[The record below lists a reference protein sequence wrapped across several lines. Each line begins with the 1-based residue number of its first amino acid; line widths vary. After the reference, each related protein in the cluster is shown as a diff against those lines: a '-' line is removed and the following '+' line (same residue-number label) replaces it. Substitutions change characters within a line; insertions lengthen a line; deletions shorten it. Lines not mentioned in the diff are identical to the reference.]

1 MKAVILGAGRG
12 ERLRPITETRP
23 KPLIPILCRPLIEW
37 QIEALE
43 KYTSVEEIIVVA
55 SYMKDL
61 VESFLAN
68 LNVNVERKVVDQK
81 NELGTGDAVLKAI
94 EYVDPGEEVVIVYG
108 DVFLKDWSILS
119 MLVSRPGNSMLV
131 AEVDNPSEYGV
142 VVVENGK
149 LKDLVEKP
157 TQPPSNLVNAGVYKL
172 RVDDILKNKD
182 IEYSPRGE
190 LEFTDIVLKIARGRG
205 IYTVKVPRN
214 AWIDVGL
221 PWNVIDANKMA
232 LENIEH
238 SINGIV
244 EDFVTLKKPVYVGE
258 GAIIRSS
265 SYIEGP
271 AYIGRNAEIGPAARI
286 RPYTVICDGARI
298 GFAVEVKESVVME
311 CVHASHL
318 SYIGDS
324 VICEGV
330 NLGAGTMIAN
340 LRFDEKPVSMWIK
353 DRRVLSGR
361 RKLGAVI
368 GAYAKTG
375 VNVSIMPGVKIGA
388 YSWIAPGAVVY
399 QDVPSRVF
407 YKIEAKHYIEELK

>member
-1 MKAVILGAGRG
+1 MKAVILAAGKG

-23 KPLIPILCRPLIEW
+23 KPLIPILCKPLIEW
-37 QIEALE
+37 QIKALE
-43 KYTSVEEIIVVA
+43 KYTNVDEVIVVI
-55 SYMKDL
+55 SYLKDL

-68 LNVNVERKVVDQK
+68 LEVNVKLKVVDQK
-81 NELGTGDAVLKAI
+81 SELGTGDAVLKAI
-94 EYVDPGEEVVIVYG
+94 EYIDPGEEVIILYG
-108 DVFLKDWSILS
+108 DVFLKDWSTLS
-119 MLVSRPGNSMLV
+119 TLASHPENTMLV

-142 VVVENGK
+142 VVVEDGK

-157 TQPPSNLVNAGVYKL
+157 SQPLSNLVNAGVYKL

-190 LEFTDIVLKIARGRG
+190 LEFTDIVLKIARESGV
-205 IYTVKVPRN
+205 YAVKVPRN
-214 AWIDVGL
+214 AWIDIGL

-232 LENIEH
+232 LEKIEH

-244 EDFVTLKKPVYVGE
+244 EDYVTLKKPVYVEE
-258 GAIIRSS
+258 GAVIRSS

-271 AYIGRNAEIGPAARI
+271 AYIGKGAEIGPAARI
-286 RPYTVICDGARI
+286 RQYTVICDGARI

-311 CVHASHL
+311 RVHASHL

-340 LRFDEKPVSMWIK
+340 LRFDEKPVPMWIK
-353 DRRVLSGR
+353 GRRVSSGR

-399 QDVPSRVF
+399 RDVPSRVF
-407 YKIEAKHYIEELK
+407 YKIEAKYYIEELR